1 MKKRLTEVGVERIG
15 PQAGKRLEIF
25 DELAPGL
32 ALRVTEAGRKSW
44 SVMYRV
50 AGRGVGGKRGPLRR
64 MTLGQYP
71 LVRLAEARD
80 LARTACRSADEGE
93 DPADARRE
101 EVRQRAEMVVEAILD
116 DFIELHAKAKTKKWR
131 DTERLLRQ
139 FVVPE
144 FRGMPIDRVTRGM
157 CFRLLDRVTRE
168 AGVGQAREVRK
179 HLTKMLNWAA
189 DRDYL
194 PANPLAGAKMPDLG
208 YVERERVLTMG
219 ELRRVWDAA
228 GDMGYP
234 FGSLIRLLIL
244 TGQRRGEVANLRREW
259 LIDVDGGPAFEVPGA
274 MRKTGRPQVVPLSVP
289 AQALIDGLPRW
300 NAGDCLLSTTHGQR
314 PISGFS
320 KAKARAVRLSGVEGW
335 TLHDLRR
342 SAATEMA
349 RMQVP
354 QEHIERVLGHE
365 VQGVHGTYN
374 RYTYLAEKRAALDLW
389 GREWS

>member
-1 MKKRLTEVGVERIG
+1 MTEVGVEKLA
-15 PQAGKRLEIF
+15 PQAGKRLEVF
-25 DELAPGL
+25 DALTPGL
-32 ALRVTEAGRKSW
+32 AVRVTEGGRKSW
-44 SVMYRV
+44 SLMYRV
-50 AGRGVGGKRGPLRR
+50 AGRGDGGKRGPLRR
-64 MTLGQYP
+64 MTLGQFP
-71 LVRLAEARD
+71 LVRLADARD
-80 LARTACRSADEGE
+80 LARAAYQRAEAGE

-101 EVRQRAEMVVEAILD
+101 EVRQRAEMVVEAICD
-116 DFIELHAKAKTKKWR
+116 DFVELHAKASTKKWR
-131 DTERLLRQ
+131 DTERLLREH
-139 FVVPE
+139 VVAE
-144 FRGMPIDRVTRGM
+144 WRGTPIDKVTRGM
-157 CFRLLDRVTRE
+157 CHQLLDQVVRR
-168 AGVGQAREVRK
+168 AGVSQAREVRK
-179 HLTKMLNWAA
+179 HLTTMLNWAA
-189 DRDYL
+189 NRDYL
-194 PANPLAGAKMPDLG
+194 PANPLAGVKRKDLG
-208 YVERERVLTMG
+208 YVERERVLSME

-228 GDMGYP
+228 GAMGYP

-244 TGQRRGEVANLRREW
+244 TALRRGEVANLRRDW
-259 LIDVDGGPAFEVPGA
+259 LIDVDGGPAFEVPGS
-274 MRKTGRPQVVPLSVP
+274 MRKTGRPQVVPLSAP
-289 AQALIDGLPRW
+289 AQAIVDGLPRW

-320 KAKARAVRLSGVEGW
+320 KAKARAVRLSGVDDW